1 MSVEKKC
8 GVITIIEELNSDLK
22 IENLKVF
29 FKDVEPLLKNS
40 SLNIEDISQHLD
52 HIIDKM
58 SRLTNKANLTYQLVH
73 NVIDS
78 IHSSRKE
85 LKQSVDGLLKQTG
98 NQLHK
103 ITSTTQDATNKILDE
118 ADKLNSDQEIIIS
131 KLDELACKCDMA
143 ENNNKI
149 IAEIKD
155 MVYSN
160 QESTF
165 NIMGHL
171 QFQDITAQQISGAY
185 SLLSDTEKTL
195 LYVSNLMKEFDFGEN
210 DPDILLPSIDKNAFN
225 AGATF
230 KDKTD
235 IQGLIDDLFDTGNES
250 MDIPVEEE
258 ELDLKHKMDVHK
270 AETGAIVADDIDID
284 ALFGKQDSAASNQ
297 GAIASVEVAEDGE
310 LDIDA
315 LFNKP
320 SATTETIAA
329 DKQEP
334 NDLENDGELDIDALF
349 NKPSA
354 AIETTV
360 VETSEPIAVD
370 DDGELDIDAL
380 FNK

>member
-1 MSVEKKC
+1 VSVEKKC
-8 GVITIIEELNSDLK
+8 GVITIIEELNSDLN

-29 FKDVEPLLKNS
+29 FKDVEPLLKNT
-40 SLNIEDISQHLD
+40 SLDSEGISQHLD

-58 SRLTNKANLTYQLVH
+58 SRLTKKANLTYQLVH

-131 KLDELACKCDMA
+131 KLDELSCQCDMA

-258 ELDLKHKMDVHK
+258 ELDLKHKMDAHK

-284 ALFGKQDSAASNQ
+284 ALFGKQDSVSSSQ
-297 GAIASVEVAEDGE
+297 ETVASVEIASGGE

-315 LFNKP
+315 LFDKP
-320 SATTETIAA
+320 NATNETIATNE
-329 DKQEP
+329 QVP
-334 NDLENDGELDIDALF
+334 NDLENDGELDIDSLF
-349 NKPSA
+349 SKPSEVSDTKE
-354 AIETTV
+354 IETPEPV
-360 VETSEPIAVD
+360 AVE